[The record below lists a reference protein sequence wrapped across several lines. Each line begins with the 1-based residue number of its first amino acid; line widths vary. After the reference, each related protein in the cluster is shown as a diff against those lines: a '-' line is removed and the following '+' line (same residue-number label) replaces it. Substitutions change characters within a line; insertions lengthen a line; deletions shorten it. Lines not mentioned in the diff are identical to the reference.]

1 MAKLKF
7 DRTLNIKTEPGEK
20 VTVPNDEVW
29 KGALVYN
36 SELRIN
42 NITTIESVHSASS
55 GGKYMFNPILPN
67 IILGG
72 AQFFTK
78 KANTVEQFLQGLH
91 LRLSANI
98 LAKEVSLA

>member
-7 DRTLNIKTEPGEK
+7 DRTLNIKTKPGEK

-29 KGALVYN
+29 KGAIVYN

-42 NITTIESVHSASS
+42 DNTIESVHSASS
-55 GGKYMFNPILPN
+55 DGKYMFNPILPN

-72 AQFFTK
+72 GTIFYEKSQYGGTVFT
-78 KANTVEQFLQGLH
+78 GLAFKVI
-91 LRLSANI
+91 S
-98 LAKEVSLA
+98 

>member
-7 DRTLNIKTEPGEK
+7 DRTLNIKTKPGEK

-42 NITTIESVHSASS
+42 DNTIESVHSASS

>member
-20 VTVPNDEVW
+20 ITVPNDEVW
-29 KGALVYN
+29 KGAIVYN

-42 NITTIESVHSASS
+42 NNTIESVHSTSS

-78 KANTVEQFLQGLH
+78 KANTVEQFLQELH
-91 LRLSANI
+91 LRLFKNS
-98 LAKEVSLA
+98 AKEVSLA